1 MALTVQMYKV
11 HNHLTNEDI
20 VIPRLVHQQ
29 KDKAWIIKIGQMR
42 NHLSDLLFMHQR
54 CLIIRTIPKPLDSS
68 ACIAQQ

>member
-42 NHLSDLLFMHQR
+42 NHLPDLFFCKIPQKIFFQR
-54 CLIIRTIPKPLDSS
+54 KIPD
-68 ACIAQQ
+68 IAKYTS